1 MDYFKAA
8 WKFTTNKF
16 GIKCRFTA
24 FYLFFLL
31 IAFLLAFILPISIL
45 LTLPFIVL
53 PFTFS
58 YLGCISL
65 INYNKEISI
74 LTFFIF
80 YKKYFSPEFK
90 GVFRGLLGFLKMILV
105 EVIISIIVGLLF
117 YYLYCAKQPGFAVIL
132 QQIESAKT
140 TEAMDI
146 AMNELINFKP
156 FVDTIIITGEISLG
170 IGSLIFIN
178 HMMLQSELVIH
189 IMNSK
194 IVPPIKFLR
203 PVYNRMCQ
211 IRRKQFLKI
220 YLLSTSFIY
229 FLFAVG
235 IGGFFVLSNF
245 VFHLE
250 TNQAL
255 AIGLAAAFI
264 LNFFFLPYFVDFL
277 ICINAASTEDYNQAI
292 FDCSKKAIND
302 ARRKNLLT
310 EEQIEQLE
318 NDLFEGTKKFIV
330 SDENIENEEDK
341 DKK

>member
-31 IAFLLAFILPISIL
+31 IAFLFAFVLPVSIL
-45 LTLPFIVL
+45 LTLPLIVL

-65 INYNKEISI
+65 INYNKDISI
-74 LTFFIF
+74 LTFFVF
-80 YKKYFSPEFK
+80 YKRYFSPEFR
-90 GVFRGLLGFLKMILV
+90 GAFRGLLGFLKMILI
-105 EVIISIIVGLLF
+105 EVLISIVVGLLF

-132 QQIESAKT
+132 QQIQNAQT
-140 TEAMDI
+140 AEAMDV
-146 AMNELINFKP
+146 AMNDLINFKP
-156 FVDTIIITGEISLG
+156 FADTIIYTSEISLG
-170 IGSLIFIN
+170 IGSFVFIN
-178 HMMLQSELVIH
+178 HMMLQSELIIH

-211 IRRKQFLKI
+211 IRRKEFLKI
-220 YLLSTSFIY
+220 YIPSTSFIY
-229 FLFAVG
+229 LIFIIS

-245 VFHLE
+245 LLHLD
-250 TNQAL
+250 TYQAL
-255 AIGLAAAFI
+255 AIGLAISFI
-264 LNFFFLPYFVDFL
+264 LNFFFIPFFVDFL

-292 FDCSKKAIND
+292 FDCSRKAIND
-302 ARRKNLLT
+302 ARRKKILT
-310 EEQIEQLE
+310 EEQIKQLE
-318 NDLFEGTKKFIV
+318 KDLLEGTQKFII
-330 SDENIENEEDK
+330 SEENIENKEEK